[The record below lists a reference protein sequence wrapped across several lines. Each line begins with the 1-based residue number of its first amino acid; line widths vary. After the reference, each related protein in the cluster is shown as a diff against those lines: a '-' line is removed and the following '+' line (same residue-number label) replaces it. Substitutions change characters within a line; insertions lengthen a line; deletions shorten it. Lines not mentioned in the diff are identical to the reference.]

1 MTLMTLIDQAASL
14 QQATDK
20 FLGAIIDDWYEN
32 VSGFY
37 LTKERLE
44 AEPELESR
52 EEELKRFHDDK
63 GHRIKFNK
71 DNLDFTYGLASGWED
86 GDLLIEV
93 SVNNKVERFDYEDFR
108 QGLLSHY
115 EHLGEKPVPT
125 PYELRNYRYCDIFLL
140 KPNPTEAFRVERR
153 TEGADIMRL
162 SFSVSNQ
169 HLAKCLG
176 HPVSGKNLVEN
187 YCVSPFRTVYAAV
200 YRRIA
205 T

>member
-1 MTLMTLIDQAASL
+1 MTLTNQAISL

-20 FLGAIIDDWYEN
+20 ILGSIIDDWYGN

-37 LTKERLE
+37 LNREQIET
-44 AEPELESR
+44 EPGLGTR

-71 DNLDFTYGLASGWED
+71 DNLDFTYGLVSHWQED
-86 GDLLIEV
+86 SLLIEV
-93 SVNNKVERFDYEDFR
+93 SVNNKVENFDYQDFQR
-108 QGLLSHY
+108 LLLSHY
-115 EHLGEKPVPT
+115 QNLGEKLVPT

-140 KPNPTEAFRVERR
+140 KPNPAEAFQVETR

-162 SFSVSNQ
+162 SFSVNNK
-169 HLAKCLG
+169 HLEKCLS
-176 HPVSGKNLVEN
+176 HPVSGKSLIEN

-200 YRRIA
+200 YRRIVS
-205 T
+205 